1 MPERSDEEMVLRL
14 AQRIKLLIA
23 TNDEIP
29 IETKLQSQGMLKE
42 FEKLFTVPQDEQD
55 PDEVHSQYNDLYIE
69 LSEYADL
76 EALLLAMRNFSP
88 YID

>member
-14 AQRIKLLIA
+14 TQRIKLLIA

-55 PDEVHSQYNDLYIE
+55 PDEVYSQYNDLYIE

>member
-14 AQRIKLLIA
+14 TQRIKLLIA

-29 IETKLQSQGMLKE
+29 IEAKLQSQAMLKE

>member
-1 MPERSDEEMVLRL
+1 MKKWSCGW

-29 IETKLQSQGMLKE
+29 IETKLQSQAMLKE

>member
-14 AQRIKLLIA
+14 TQRIKLLIA

>member
-1 MPERSDEEMVLRL
+1 MPERSDEEMILRL
-14 AQRIKLLIA
+14 TQRIKLLIA

-55 PDEVHSQYNDLYIE
+55 PDEVHSQYSDLYIE

>member
-14 AQRIKLLIA
+14 IHRIKLLIA

-29 IETKLQSQGMLKE
+29 VETKLQSQGRLKE
-42 FEKLFTVPQDEQD
+42 FEALFTVPQDEQD
-55 PDEVHSQYNDLYIE
+55 PDEIRSQYNDLYIE

-88 YID
+88 SID

>member
-1 MPERSDEEMVLRL
+1 MPERSDEEMILRL
-14 AQRIKLLIA
+14 IHRIKLLIA

-29 IETKLQSQGMLKE
+29 VETKLQSQGMLKE
-42 FEKLFTVPQDEQD
+42 FEALFAVPQDEQD
-55 PDEVHSQYNDLYIE
+55 PDEVRGQYNDLYIE
-69 LSEYADL
+69 LSEYADF

>member
-14 AQRIKLLIA
+14 IKQTKLLIA

-42 FEKLFTVPQDEQD
+42 FEAHFRHPQDEQD
-55 PDEVHSQYNDLYIE
+55 PDAVRSQYNDLYIE

>member
-14 AQRIKLLIA
+14 TQRIKLLIA

-29 IETKLQSQGMLKE
+29 VETKLQSQAMLKE
-42 FEKLFTVPQDEQD
+42 FERLFTVSQDEQD

>member
-14 AQRIKLLIA
+14 TQRIKLLIA

-29 IETKLQSQGMLKE
+29 VETKLQSQAMLKE
-42 FEKLFTVPQDEQD
+42 FERLFTAPQDEQD

>member
-14 AQRIKLLIA
+14 TQRIKLLIA

-29 IETKLQSQGMLKE
+29 IETKLQSQAMLKE
-42 FEKLFTVPQDEQD
+42 FEALFTVPQDEQD

>member
-1 MPERSDEEMVLRL
+1 MPERTDEEMVLRL
-14 AQRIKLLIA
+14 IHRIKLLIA

-29 IETKLQSQGMLKE
+29 VETKLQSQAMLKE
-42 FEKLFTVPQDEQD
+42 FERLFTVPQDEQD

>member
-14 AQRIKLLIA
+14 IHRIKLLIA

-55 PDEVHSQYNDLYIE
+55 PNEVHSQYNDLYIE

>member
-1 MPERSDEEMVLRL
+1 MPERSDEEMILRL
-14 AQRIKLLIA
+14 IHRIKLLIA

-55 PDEVHSQYNDLYIE
+55 PDEVRSQYNDLYIE

>member
-1 MPERSDEEMVLRL
+1 MPERTDEEMVLRL
-14 AQRIKLLIA
+14 IHRIKLLIA

-29 IETKLQSQGMLKE
+29 VEAKLQSQGMLKE
-42 FEKLFTVPQDEQD
+42 FERLFTVPQDEQD

>member
-14 AQRIKLLIA
+14 IHRIKLLIA

-29 IETKLQSQGMLKE
+29 VETKLQSQAMLKE
-42 FEKLFTVPQDEQD
+42 FETLFTVSQDEQD
-55 PDEVHSQYNDLYIE
+55 PDEVHGQYNDLYIE

>member
-14 AQRIKLLIA
+14 IHRIKLLIA

-55 PDEVHSQYNDLYIE
+55 PETVHSQYNDLYIE

>member
-29 IETKLQSQGMLKE
+29 IETKLQSQAMLKE

>member
-14 AQRIKLLIA
+14 IHRIKLLIA

-29 IETKLQSQGMLKE
+29 VETKLQSQAMLKE
-42 FEKLFTVPQDEQD
+42 FERLFTVPQDEQD
-55 PDEVHSQYNDLYIE
+55 PDEVRGQYNDLYIE

>member
-14 AQRIKLLIA
+14 IRQTKLLIA

-42 FEKLFTVPQDEQD
+42 FEALFTVPQDEQD
-55 PDEVHSQYNDLYIE
+55 PDTVRGQYNDLYIE

>member
-14 AQRIKLLIA
+14 IKQTKLLIA
-23 TNDEIP
+23 MNDEIP
-29 IETKLQSQGMLKE
+29 METKLQSQGMLKE
-42 FEKLFTVPQDEQD
+42 FEGLFTVPQDEQD
-55 PDEVHSQYNDLYIE
+55 PDEVRSQYDFLYDE

-76 EALLLAMRNFSP
+76 QALLSAMRNFSP

>member
-14 AQRIKLLIA
+14 IHRIKLLIA

-29 IETKLQSQGMLKE
+29 VETKLQSQAMLKE
-42 FEKLFTVPQDEQD
+42 FERLFTVPQDEQD

>member
-14 AQRIKLLIA
+14 MHRVKLLIA
-23 TNDEIP
+23 INDEISV
-29 IETKLQSQGMLKE
+29 ETKLQSQGMLKE
-42 FEKLFTVPQDEQD
+42 FEALFTVPQDKQD
-55 PDEVHSQYNDLYIE
+55 PDEVRSRYNDLYIE

>member
-1 MPERSDEEMVLRL
+1 MPERSDEEMILRL
-14 AQRIKLLIA
+14 IHRIKLLIA

-29 IETKLQSQGMLKE
+29 IETKLQSQAMLKE
-42 FEKLFTVPQDEQD
+42 FERLFTVPQDEQD
-55 PDEVHSQYNDLYIE
+55 LDEVHGQYNDLYIE

>member
-1 MPERSDEEMVLRL
+1 MPERSDEEMILRL
-14 AQRIKLLIA
+14 IHRIKLLIA

-29 IETKLQSQGMLKE
+29 IETKLQSQAMLKE
-42 FEKLFTVPQDEQD
+42 FERLFTVPQDEQD
-55 PDEVHSQYNDLYIE
+55 PDTVHHQYNDLYIA

-76 EALLLAMRNFSP
+76 EALLLAMRHFSP

>member
-14 AQRIKLLIA
+14 VKQTKLLIA

-29 IETKLQSQGMLKE
+29 METKLQSQAMLKE
-42 FEKLFTVPQDEQD
+42 FEALFTVPAEEQD
-55 PDEVHSQYNDLYIE
+55 PDEVRNQYDFLYIE
-69 LSEYADL
+69 LSEYADMQ
-76 EALLLAMRNFSP
+76 ALLTAMRNFSP

>member
-29 IETKLQSQGMLKE
+29 IETKLQSQAMLKE
-42 FEKLFTVPQDEQD
+42 FEALFTVPQDEQD
-55 PDEVHSQYNDLYIE
+55 PDEVRGQYNDLYIE

-88 YID
+88 YIN

>member
-1 MPERSDEEMVLRL
+1 MPERTDEEMVLRL
-14 AQRIKLLIA
+14 IHRIKLLIA

-29 IETKLQSQGMLKE
+29 IETKLQSQAMLKE

-55 PDEVHSQYNDLYIE
+55 PDEVHGQYNDLYIE

>member
-14 AQRIKLLIA
+14 IHRIKLLIA

-55 PDEVHSQYNDLYIE
+55 PDEVRSQYDFLYAE

>member
-1 MPERSDEEMVLRL
+1 MPERSDEEMILRL
-14 AQRIKLLIA
+14 IHRIKLLIA

-42 FEKLFTVPQDEQD
+42 FETLFTVPQDEQD
-55 PDEVHSQYNDLYIE
+55 PDEVRGQYNDLYIE

>member
-14 AQRIKLLIA
+14 IRQTKLLIA

-29 IETKLQSQGMLKE
+29 VETKLQAQGMLKE
-42 FEKLFTVPQDEQD
+42 FEALFTVPQDEQD
-55 PDEVHSQYNDLYIE
+55 PDTVRGQYNDLYIE

>member
-14 AQRIKLLIA
+14 TQRIKLLIA
-23 TNDEIP
+23 TNDELP

-55 PDEVHSQYNDLYIE
+55 PDEVRGQYNDLYIE

>member
-14 AQRIKLLIA
+14 IHRIKLLIA
-23 TNDEIP
+23 TNDEIS

-42 FEKLFTVPQDEQD
+42 FEALFTVPQDEQD
-55 PDEVHSQYNDLYIE
+55 PDEVRGQYNDLYIE

>member
-14 AQRIKLLIA
+14 IKQTKLLIA

-29 IETKLQSQGMLKE
+29 IETKLQAQGMLKE
-42 FEKLFTVPQDEQD
+42 FETLFSVPQDEQD
-55 PDEVHSQYNDLYIE
+55 PEEVRSQYDFLYIE

-76 EALLLAMRNFSP
+76 DALLLAMRNFSP
-88 YID
+88 YLE